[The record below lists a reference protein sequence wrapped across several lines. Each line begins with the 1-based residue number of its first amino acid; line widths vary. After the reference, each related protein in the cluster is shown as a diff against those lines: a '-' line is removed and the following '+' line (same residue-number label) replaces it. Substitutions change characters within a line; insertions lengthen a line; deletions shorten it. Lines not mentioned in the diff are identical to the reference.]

1 MGNISLDESAA
12 LEREV
17 LDATEEFSRDM
28 EQIRKRRE
36 ELLKS
41 WMEAVDERQRKEVMK
56 KMYGKES

>member
-1 MGNISLDESAA
+1 MGDITSDEIAA
-12 LEREV
+12 FEREI

-41 WMEAVDERQRKEVMK
+41 WMGAADERKRKEVMK
-56 KMYGKES
+56 KMYDKES